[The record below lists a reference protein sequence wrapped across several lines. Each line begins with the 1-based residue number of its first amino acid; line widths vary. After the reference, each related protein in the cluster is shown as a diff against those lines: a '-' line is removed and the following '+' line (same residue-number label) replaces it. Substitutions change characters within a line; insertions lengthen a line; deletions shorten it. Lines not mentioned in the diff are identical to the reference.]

1 MLDLAMTPPVLILMI
16 GAAGWTFW
24 RAVRCPQ
31 SIAAST
37 RGRAGLA
44 LVEGSICALV
54 WAMIELWVVQ
64 SLGTE
69 ALWDGMITG
78 LTWAASSW
86 WSANR
91 FSAALHRRT
100 DGPTHHP
107 SHSIRNENG
116 PHSRTNGSG
125 SPHDVRHAAPV
136 FQMEDIFHHPPV
148 RPGTNPLHA
157 PSITWP
163 VRAGYLMAA
172 LLSGAGLLVFW
183 ALLFEVSSPWWS
195 RPALLLQLAAFVVIA
210 ILLVTQTRPLCAL
223 CCIRSCSQPWST
235 CGTPQ
240 SPRRATP
247 ASASAAHFARP
258 VHRRHVFRDATSC
271 STANHRNQWWSPHAR
286 CRCSARRHHRTN
298 PPATPLACW
307 SLTR

>member
-107 SHSIRNENG
+107 SHSIRNKMDLI
-116 PHSRTNGSG
+116 PARTAPGHPMTCDTQHPYFRWKTS
-125 SPHDVRHAAPV
+125 STIHLYALVR
-136 FQMEDIFHHPPV
+136 
-148 RPGTNPLHA
+148 
-157 PSITWP
+157 
-163 VRAGYLMAA
+163 
-172 LLSGAGLLVFW
+172 
-183 ALLFEVSSPWWS
+183 
-195 RPALLLQLAAFVVIA
+195 
-210 ILLVTQTRPLCAL
+210 
-223 CCIRSCSQPWST
+223 IRCM
-235 CGTPQ
+235 
-240 SPRRATP
+240 RRASP
-247 ASASAAHFARP
+247 GRSAQ
-258 VHRRHVFRDATSC
+258 DI
-271 STANHRNQWWSPHAR
+271 
-286 CRCSARRHHRTN
+286 
-298 PPATPLACW
+298 
-307 SLTR
+307 